1 MANRDG
7 IGGGTTCAALEVT
20 DFAEALVQSGRSSFG
35 YRENIPLTVIG
46 GAPGTGKTRLVRHL
60 LEHAA
65 GRRAAAIVS
74 DDVEIDASL
83 IAQLDGPQIVLN
95 NGCAYVRSD
104 DDGTAALSALSA
116 ARDRPDHVVLDRPGL
131 ADLRRMTGYGYMPG
145 YTFNGSVLVVDAAK
159 ALPHDSDGS
168 AESHLQEQAT
178 IANVVVLNK
187 VDLVSPEQAAE
198 LQRTLERLAPTTY
211 VVWADHGRI
220 APPLLLGLPSGPS
233 ALDARAVLAEWR
245 ADYLPVPSRIVKS
258 KTCESHCAWCL
269 VAEGPIDARE
279 FRGWAHRLAS
289 RILSGHGTV
298 FLKDEPQHRYF
309 FHFLGRRWRLDRG
322 PLWGDEAPTTRLLL
336 AGVGSA
342 PAAGASRRSAR
353 LQGVDDVLRADEGD
367 VA

>member
-1 MANRDG
+1 M
-7 IGGGTTCAALEVT
+7 CALGVT
-20 DFAEALVQSGRSSFG
+20 DFAEALMQSGRSSLG

-46 GAPGTGKTRLVRHL
+46 GAPGTGKTQLVRHL

-83 IAQLDGPQIVLN
+83 ITELDGPQIVLN
-95 NGCAYVRSD
+95 NGCVYVRSD
-104 DDGTAALSALSA
+104 DDGTAALSALVT
-116 ARDRPDHVVLDRPGL
+116 ARERPDHVVLDRPGL

-145 YTFNGSVLVVDAAK
+145 YTFNGSVLVVDAAN
-159 ALPHDSDGS
+159 ALPHDGDGS

-187 VDLVSPEQAAE
+187 IDLVNADRAAE
-198 LQRTLERLAPTTY
+198 LQRTLERLAPSTL

-220 APPLLLGLPSGPS
+220 APPLLLGLPAEPS

-245 ADYLPVPSRIVKS
+245 ADYLPLRAKVTAS
-258 KTCESHCAWCL
+258 KTCENHCAWCL
-269 VAEGPIDARE
+269 VAETPLDGRE
-279 FRGWAHRLAS
+279 FRAWAQRLSS
-289 RILSGHGTV
+289 RILSGHGAV
-298 FLKDEPQHRYF
+298 YLRDEPQHRHV

-322 PLWGDEAPTTRLLL
+322 PLWGDETPMTRLLL
-336 AGVGSA
+336 AGVGNG
-342 PAAGASRRSAR
+342 AASQRQSSRFLAM
-353 LQGVDDVLRADEGD
+353 DDVLRGDEGD